1 MLDNSA
7 STELFYQFG
16 LALLIG
22 ALIGLQRE
30 HAHGASGDLFA
41 GVRTYAIVGVIGCAA
56 GLAALTLQAPEIFA
70 ALVLAV
76 GGLLIA
82 AYVLS
87 HGRDG
92 PGLTSEMA
100 VLITL
105 LCGGMVAWGY
115 GTVATAIGVAIAVL
129 LALKARLHGLARQLS
144 PQDMQ
149 AALTLAAISLIVL
162 PVLPNTPVGPAPFDV
177 INPQKIWLLVVLIST
192 LSFSGYVLHQIIGAT
207 RGIALTGLIGGIVS
221 STAVTLSNTQR
232 SRIAPELSQE
242 YALAILLAWGVMFV
256 RVGLLT
262 GAVAPS
268 VLQALWPIL
277 LAGGSGCLLWGGWL
291 ARQARQHEGAPL
303 SFGNPLE
310 LRSAIGFSLLY
321 AAILAGAN
329 FARTQFG
336 DAGLFITSI
345 FGGLV
350 DVDAITLSLS
360 ELAVASGGLAS
371 ELAARAIGVAV
382 LTNTVVKGGIALAG
396 GSIHLRRAIA
406 PALLLISGA
415 ILVMLVWPW

>member
-1 MLDNSA
+1 MLDNIA
-7 STELFYQFG
+7 STELLYQFG

-30 HAHGASGDLFA
+30 YAHGASSDLFA
-41 GVRTYAIVGVIGCAA
+41 GVRTYAIIGVIGCAA
-56 GLAALTLQAPEIFA
+56 GLAAITLQAPEIFA
-70 ALVLAV
+70 AMALVI

-87 HGRDG
+87 QGRDG

-100 VLITL
+100 VLITF

-115 GTVATAIGVAIAVL
+115 GTVATAIGVAIAIL

-149 AALTLAAISLIVL
+149 ASLTLAGISLIVL
-162 PVLPNTPVGPAPFDV
+162 PVLPNTPIGPAPLDV

-192 LSFSGYVLHQIIGAT
+192 LSFSGYILHKIIGTT

-232 SRIAPELSQE
+232 SRITPELSQE
-242 YALAILLAWGVMFV
+242 YALAILLSWAVMFV

-262 GAVAPS
+262 SAIAPE
-268 VLQALWPIL
+268 VLQMLWPVL
-277 LAGGSGCLLWGGWL
+277 LAGGSGCLIWGRWL
-291 ARQARQHEGAPL
+291 ARRSRQHEGIPL
-303 SFGNPLE
+303 NFGNPLE

-321 AAILAGAN
+321 TTILVGAN

-336 DAGLFITSI
+336 EAGLFITSI

-360 ELAVASGGLAS
+360 ELAVTPGGLS
-371 ELAARAIGVAV
+371 SQLAASAIGVAV
-382 LTNTVVKGGIALAG
+382 LTNTLVKGGIALAG
-396 GSIHLRRAIA
+396 GSSQLRRSIT
-406 PALLLISGA
+406 PALLLITGS
-415 ILVMLVWPW
+415 ILVTLFWPW

>member
-1 MLDNSA
+1 MLDNTA
-7 STELFYQFG
+7 TTKLFYQFG

-30 HAHGASGDLFA
+30 HAHGASEDLFA

-56 GLAALTLQAPEIFA
+56 GLAAITLQAPAIFA
-70 ALVLAV
+70 ALALVV

-82 AYVLS
+82 AYVLGS
-87 HGRDG
+87 KREGV
-92 PGLTSEMA
+92 GLTSEMA
-100 VLITL
+100 VLMTL

-115 GTVATAIGVAIAVL
+115 GTVATAVGVAVAIL

-162 PVLPNTPVGPAPFDV
+162 PVLPNTPVGPAPLDV
-177 INPQKIWLLVVLIST
+177 VNPQKIWLLVVLIST
-192 LSFSGYVLHQIIGAT
+192 LSFSGYVLHNIIGAT

-242 YALAILLAWGVMFV
+242 YALAILLSWGVMFA

-262 GAVAPS
+262 AAVAPA
-268 VLQALWPIL
+268 VLQALWPVL
-277 LAGGSGCLLWGGWL
+277 LAGGGGCFIWGGWL
-291 ARQARQHEGAPL
+291 ARQARQQEGTPL

-321 AAILAGAN
+321 TAILAGAN

-336 DAGLFITSI
+336 DAGLFVTSI

-360 ELAVASGGLAS
+360 ELAVTAGGLAS
-371 ELAARAIGVAV
+371 EVAASAINVAV
-382 LTNTVVKGGIALAG
+382 LTNTLVKGGIALAG
-396 GSIHLRRAIA
+396 GSSLLRRAIA

-415 ILVMLVWPW
+415 MLVMLFKPW